1 MGPGSEPDEIFG
13 RKSVLGEF
21 SDRDGRPRKRQRR
34 NDRVDAAAVGKARVY
49 IRLRF
54 VDTAAE
60 RRDDALNYRE
70 NARVIGKLAIGKYKF
85 TLTLDVNL
93 TGAVNH
99 YFADGI
105 VSKKFFQRT

>member
-34 NDRVDAAAVGKARVY
+34 NNRVDAAAVGKARVY

-60 RRDDALNYRE
+60 RRYDALDYRE
-70 NARVIGKLAIGKYKF
+70 NARVIGKLAIGKHEF
-85 TLTLDVNL
+85 TLTFDVNL

-105 VSKKFFQRT
+105 VGKKFFQGT